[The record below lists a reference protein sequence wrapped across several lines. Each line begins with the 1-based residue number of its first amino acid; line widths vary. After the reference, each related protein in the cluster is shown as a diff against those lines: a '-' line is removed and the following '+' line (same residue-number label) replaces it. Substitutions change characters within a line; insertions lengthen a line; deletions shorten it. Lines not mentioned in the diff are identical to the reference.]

1 MALFINQQESKRPTF
16 LLVICIISFLLNGF
30 SFVNNLAVYNDPYK
44 ESAVLLTEMQ
54 QQQTSIQNAKADD
67 ATKQQLTQ
75 MLNNFTNTITT
86 PMVKKL
92 SLFSVIAAL
101 LCLLGTSMM
110 WRMKKL
116 GFHFFIIGT
125 LVGILVPF
133 ILFGG
138 NGLSLLV
145 AILMSLLW
153 IILLGLFASNIKYM
167 E

>member
-1 MALFINQQESKRPTF
+1 MALFVNQQESKRPTF

-30 SFVNNLAVYNDPYK
+30 SFVNNLAVFNEPAK

-92 SLFSVIAAL
+92 ALFSVIAAL
-101 LCLLGTSMM
+101 ICLFGTSMM

-116 GFHFFIIGT
+116 GFHFFIVGT
-125 LVGILVPF
+125 LISALSAF

-145 AILMSLLW
+145 AILMSLIWL
-153 IILLGLFASNIKYM
+153 ILLGLFAANIKYM
-167 E
+167 D